1 LVGISMD
8 KIFVTGAVELN
19 KVLSFEMN
27 AEMNENAILKLEG
40 LMDNITDESHSDKNP
55 RFL

>member
-1 LVGISMD
+1 MD